1 MIKSGFRKQKRY
13 AVDAAGD
20 KQLVSTWTST
30 DTVYDG
36 EGTDMTTLLAT
47 KTVPQAT
54 VADNGKTLRVID
66 GAWALDD
73 CKVKQTQI
81 IAPSSSAWYQ
91 VLFSGTAGGATLI
104 EGVNKYSDFQYNPYD
119 NAIRILGDV
128 NSTTIKSRGLVLS
141 GRGGSYTEIYNGT
154 ATIGYQGIDMTITGD
169 DINLSDADSNN
180 NTWDGTNTSLKTAI
194 TNKLDKSGGTMTG
207 NITMS
212 GCQLTASQPNVSAHI
227 KSDEVQVSD
236 SSGGSVRVQSDNV
249 RVLRQGVSVTMS
261 NTDIVTSLGNTWD
274 GTHTSLKGA
283 LAAATNNDAVTQ
295 EDTSAGGLYRVLLS
309 NTTNDTTY
317 TGQVRKTSTLTY
329 NPLTYDLTI
338 GANSST
344 GGGTI
349 KPNFNNTGTIGTE
362 DNKFYSSYIQ
372 YMYGAGSTIKNGNT
386 SYDYIT
392 EIGGASIWL
401 KEVNKQTST
410 TTVGLTL
417 STGDAF
423 LIGSTWDGTNTS
435 LKTTLA
441 GKLSKSGGTMTG
453 SLKLDDGDANPCL
466 NLCGGNLNL
475 LTKNSSSDD
484 SSDIL
489 FCYGDGSE
497 KARIYIDTTMS
508 SGVGP
513 YYRCKSKGSDSY
525 LFTGRLQVVSS
536 SDIRLKEN
544 VKDTEV
550 ESALD
555 VIDQIKMRSFDWKN
569 TDKHQKIGFVADELE
584 EIDEKF
590 VDEGSGGVDKYG
602 EINPKSVNTFYLIG
616 YLTKAVQELSAT
628 CKAQQ
633 IEIDELKRL

>member
-66 GAWALDD
+66 GAWALDTD
-73 CKVKQTQI
+73 NVLQTETT
-81 IAPSSSAWYQ
+81 SSDSMYEL
-91 VLFSGTAGGATLI
+91 LFSGTATNETLT
-104 EGVNKYSDFQYNPYD
+104 ENTRKHSELLYNPYYKALVIKNGLD
-119 NAIRILGDV
+119 PITEISPGQISMTNVSGTTPPKIILGGETVDLKIFD
-128 NSTTIKSRGLVLS
+128 TDIQFT
-141 GRGGSYTEIYNGT
+141 GS
-154 ATIGYQGIDMTITGD
+154 
-169 DINLSDADSNN
+169 
-180 NTWDGTNTSLKTAI
+180 TWDGTNTSLKTAI

-249 RVLRQGVSVTMS
+249 RVLRQGVSLTMS

-274 GTHTSLKGA
+274 GTNTSLKTALAGKFSTSGGTITGDITMDTGQIYTTTLNFNHTGMNKGWGYLTLSDSQSQLYLQSPTNHHSIIIGAWAYDVDIINDTKWDGTHTSLKDA

-423 LIGSTWDGTNTS
+423 LTGSTWDGTHTS
-435 LKTTLA
+435 LKDTI
-441 GKLSKSGGTMTG
+441 S
-453 SLKLDDGDANPCL
+453 
-466 NLCGGNLNL
+466 
-475 LTKNSSSDD
+475 
-484 SSDIL
+484 
-489 FCYGDGSE
+489 
-497 KARIYIDTTMS
+497 YIIS
-508 SGVGP
+508 
-513 YYRCKSKGSDSY
+513 
-525 LFTGRLQVVSS
+525 RL
-536 SDIRLKEN
+536 
-544 VKDTEV
+544 
-550 ESALD
+550 
-555 VIDQIKMRSFDWKN
+555 
-569 TDKHQKIGFVADELE
+569 
-584 EIDEKF
+584 
-590 VDEGSGGVDKYG
+590 
-602 EINPKSVNTFYLIG
+602 
-616 YLTKAVQELSAT
+616 
-628 CKAQQ
+628 
-633 IEIDELKRL
+633 